1 MLVFTE
7 AHQPSKAMIAY
18 EKALNWQDLFDLA
31 AREHVG
37 EEEIVSMGYRVSG
50 LVATV
55 SLECDLILIF
65 SSRAEDLTSKKRYSE
80 AARVLLDYAQ
90 DSRQAVIAL
99 VQGNSFSE
107 ARRIVSQIA
116 VIGSTIV
123 YLVVYLAKTTLAKQ
137 PELLVDIVYPGAL
150 ESLTQVAD
158 DILEMKEQLRNQ
170 LNRIQELRIKKV
182 EEPGKCLKP

>member
-1 MLVFTE
+1 M
-7 AHQPSKAMIAY
+7 
-18 EKALNWQDLFDLA
+18 
-31 AREHVG
+31 
-37 EEEIVSMGYRVSG
+37 
-50 LVATV
+50 
-55 SLECDLILIF
+55 
-65 SSRAEDLTSKKRYSE
+65 
-80 AARVLLDYAQ
+80 DYAQ

-107 ARRIVSQIA
+107 ARRIVSQIT

-150 ESLTQVAD
+150 ESLTHVAD